1 MTPRTKKT
9 IWDALKNSAQPYE
22 SPITC
27 HPPKNFSAS
36 TCNIHLDYSNQKLST
51 EILHTL
57 FELAHICQFSKNIH
71 SMMKGDKLNVSE
83 QRPALHTALRAMP
96 HEMIFVDLQNVV
108 PKILEARH
116 QIETIAELIRANRWL
131 GFSGKP
137 IKDIVNIGIGGSH
150 LGPYFAIHA
159 LKSYC
164 TKALGY
170 HFISD
175 VSPESFQNVVE
186 KLNPETTLFIISSK
200 SFTTPETIHN
210 AIKALQWIGQHELS
224 ANHFI
229 AITAREEKARQFG
242 IKNIIPIWD
251 WVGGRFSFCSAIN
264 LITAIAIGSEQFN
277 ALING
282 AHQMDRH
289 VLEADDKS
297 NLPLLLALIGI
308 WNINFLNIPSLVILP
323 YARPLEFFVPFIQQ
337 MDMESNGKSIDREGR
352 FIQHATSP
360 IIWGGMGNDAQHSYF
375 QLLCQG
381 THKITADFISLTR
394 HSGELINS
402 MCESRMHVLAHGRK
416 LPHQQISGHIQGGIP
431 LNHIQLSDCTPFT
444 IGALVALF
452 EHKIFIQSIIW
463 NTNPFDQPGVE
474 SAKQDVNLAATV

>member
-1 MTPRTKKT
+1 MTPRTKKA
-9 IWDALKNSAQPYE
+9 IWDDLKNSAQAYE
-22 SPITC
+22 SPITFQG
-27 HPPKNFSAS
+27 HNQFSTNA
-36 TCNIHLDYSNQKLST
+36 CNIHLDYSSQKLSA
-51 EILHTL
+51 EILQTL
-57 FELAHICQFSKNIH
+57 FELAHVCQFSSNIR
-71 SMMKGDKLNVSE
+71 SMMRGDKLNLSE
-83 QRPALHTALRAMP
+83 QRPALHTALRARP
-96 HEMIFVDLQNVV
+96 HEVIFVDFQNIV
-108 PKILEARH
+108 PKVLAARN
-116 QIETIAELIRANRWL
+116 QIETIAELIRAKRWF

-137 IKDIVNIGIGGSH
+137 IKDIVNVGIGGSH

-159 LKSYC
+159 LKNFC
-164 TKALGY
+164 TEELGY

-175 VSPESFQNVVE
+175 VSPESFYNVIE

-210 AIKALQWIGQHELS
+210 AQKAIEWIGQHELS

-229 AITAREEKARQFG
+229 AITACEDKARQFG

-264 LITAIAIGSEQFN
+264 LITAIAIGAEQFN
-277 ALING
+277 SLING
-282 AHQMDRH
+282 AHQMDQH

-297 NLPLLLALIGI
+297 NMPLLLALIGI

-323 YARPLEFFVPFIQQ
+323 YARPFEFFVPFIQQ

-352 FIQHATSP
+352 NIPHATSP
-360 IIWGGMGNDAQHSYF
+360 IIWGGMGNNAQHSYF

-381 THKITADFISLTR
+381 THKTTADFISLTC

-402 MCESRMHVLAHGRK
+402 MCQSRMHVLTHGRK
-416 LPHQQISGHIQGGIP
+416 LPHQPSGHIQGGIP

-452 EHKIFIQSIIW
+452 EHKIFIQSVVW

-474 SAKQDVNLAATV
+474 SAKQEAGLAAMV